1 MELKDYS
8 GGMMMK
14 KILLTAGLV
23 LMISLLACQKTAAKT
38 FTNPILSGFYPDP
51 SVCRVG
57 DDYYMVNSTF
67 EYFPGVPIHHSK
79 DLVHWKLIG
88 YCLTRDSQL
97 PLEKMRASGG
107 IYAPTIR
114 YHDGMFYMITTNVSA
129 GGNFYVT
136 AKDPAGSWSEPV
148 WLDHEGMDP
157 SLFFDDDGTVYYI
170 RHVGGG
176 DGYIGQCILSL
187 QTGQLEGD
195 IQKIWG
201 GTGGQWAEGPHMY
214 KIGGVYYLMIS
225 EGGTSYDH
233 SVTIARS
240 NSPWGPFEAD
250 PNNPILTHRHFPD
263 NPIQATG
270 HADLVETPD
279 GWWLVCLGIRPQGG
293 RFHHMGRETFLAPVV
308 FNTEGWPVVNGNGT
322 ISLEMTAPKLPQQV
336 WPEPPVRNNFDTK
349 SLGLEW
355 NYLRNPLTTDYSLTA
370 RPGFLRLNGSAISI
384 SDQDSPA
391 FAGIRQTNF
400 NCVVSTLLDFDPKK
414 ENEEAGLTILQN
426 NKYHYDV
433 GVTFYDGKR
442 QLCLRKMV
450 DAQVIDPVV
459 YADVQSGPVTLM
471 INAAPLSYTF
481 SFKSDMGE
489 EKVLGEALTKDLSVE
504 RIGFKDGM
512 CFTGV
517 YFGLYATGNGQV
529 CSVPADFDWF
539 EYLGKE

>member
-1 MELKDYS
+1 MKYS
-8 GGMMMK
+8 IMFIMGL
-14 KILLTAGLV
+14 ILMAVTSG
-23 LMISLLACQKTAAKT
+23 CQRSVIKT
-38 FTNPILSGFYPDP
+38 FTNPVLPGFWPDP
-51 SVCRVG
+51 SICCVG

-67 EYFPGVPIHHSK
+67 EYFPGVPVSHSK
-79 DLVHWKLIG
+79 DLVHWQLIG
-88 YCLTRDSQL
+88 YCLTRESQL

-114 YHDGMFYMITTNVSA
+114 YHDGTFYMITTNVDA

-136 AKDPAGSWSEPV
+136 AKDPAGPWSEPV

-176 DGYIGQCILSL
+176 DGYIGQCILNL
-187 QTGQLEGD
+187 ETGKLEGELK
-195 IQKIWG
+195 KIWG

-214 KIGGVYYLMIS
+214 KIDGKYYLMIS

-233 SVTIARS
+233 SVTVARS
-240 NSPWGPFEAD
+240 DSPWGPFESD
-250 PNNPILTHRHFPD
+250 PNNPILTHRHLQD

-270 HADLVETPD
+270 HADLVQTPD
-279 GWWLVCLGIRPQGG
+279 GWWMVCLGIRPQGG
-293 RFHHMGRETFLAPVV
+293 RFHHMGRETFLTPVV
-308 FNTEGWPVVNGNGT
+308 FNEDGWPVVNGNGT
-322 ISLEMTAPKLPQQV
+322 ISLKMTAPKLPQQV
-336 WPEPPVRNNFDTK
+336 WPEPPARNDFDDV

-355 NYLRNPLTTDYSLTA
+355 NYLRNPNMADYSLTA

-384 SDQDSPA
+384 SGQDSPA
-391 FAGIRQTNF
+391 FAGIRQTDL
-400 NCVVSTLLDFDPKK
+400 NCVVSTLLDFDPKH
-414 ENEEAGLTILQN
+414 ENEEAGLTALQN

-433 GVTFYDGKR
+433 GVTFHDGRR
-442 QLCLRKMV
+442 QVFFRKIV
-450 DAQVIDPVV
+450 DAQIIDPVI
-459 YADVQSGPVTLM
+459 YAKAPAGPVTL
-471 INAAPLSYTF
+471 IIKAAPLTYTF
-481 SFKSDMGE
+481 SFKSDTGE
-489 EKVLGEALTKDLSVE
+489 ERVLGEALTKDLSVE

-539 EYLGKE
+539 EYIGKD